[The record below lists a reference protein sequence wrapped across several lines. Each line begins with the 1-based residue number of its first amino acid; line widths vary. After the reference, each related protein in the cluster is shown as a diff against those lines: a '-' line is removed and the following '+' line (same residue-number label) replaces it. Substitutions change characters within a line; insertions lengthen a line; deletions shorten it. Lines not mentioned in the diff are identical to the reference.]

1 MVTGVARRGG
11 GWQSRVDGAAQWGDV
26 VARRPRLLAALTT
39 LPAAGGWRRAG
50 RMARCPHGTVYTDGA
65 VLAWTAT

>member
-26 VARRPRLLAALTT
+26 VARRPRRFDY
-39 LPAAGGWRRAG
+39 AAGCRWVAPGGA
-50 RMARCPHGTVYTDGA
+50 DGA
-65 VLAWTAT
+65 VSSRHRLH

>member
-26 VARRPRLLAALTT
+26 VARRPRRFDY
-39 LPAAGGWRRAG
+39 AAGCRWVAAWRRAG